1 MTIAKQLG
9 MRITYLRKQKGW
21 TQEELAFQANI
32 HKNYLCDL
40 ENGKRNPTLM
50 ILSLIADALEIDLA
64 FLFKGIQSFE
74 E

>member
-50 ILSLIADALEIDLA
+50 ILSSIADALEIDLA

>member
-50 ILSLIADALEIDLA
+50 ILLSIADALEIDLA